1 MTRSDMVDSNV
12 AKNVDREVLV
22 EEGSFRGDVGVD
34 ANPVV
39 TQDGAVLLLEEGIEA
54 VKLFLLKI
62 HHKDDRAGVEKK
74 GDDCTRSS
82 EKPRLASRSNEPY
95 CPL

>member
-1 MTRSDMVDSNV
+1 MTRSHVVNADV
-12 AKNVDREVLV
+12 AKNVDGEVFV
-22 EEGSFRGDVGVD
+22 EEGPFGNDVTVD
-34 ANPVV
+34 ADPVA